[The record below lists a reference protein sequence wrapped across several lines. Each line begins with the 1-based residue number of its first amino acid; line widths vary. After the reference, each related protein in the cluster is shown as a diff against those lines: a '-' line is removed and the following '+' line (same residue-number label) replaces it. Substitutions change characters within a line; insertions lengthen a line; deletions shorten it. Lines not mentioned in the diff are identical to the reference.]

1 MMTDYQD
8 QIDRKINEIEQKKG
22 YVYVLH
28 NETMKNNI
36 FKIGNSKND
45 PALRAAQ
52 LSFPTGVG
60 SPFKVMYH
68 IEAIDRYQLE
78 NLVHILLNNFRINE
92 KKEFFEIPPE
102 CDSDPLG
109 YIISQMRFA
118 ASICNCINFPR
129 DHLSLETKLNY
140 LQDEINEIRN
150 SLKDIIYKEKKYQ

>member
-1 MMTDYQD
+1 MTDYENQKNN
-8 QIDRKINEIEQKKG
+8 KINEIEEKKG

-36 FKIGNSKND
+36 FKVGSSKND
-45 PALRAAQ
+45 PTLRATQ

-68 IEAIDRYQLE
+68 IEAINRYQFE
-78 NLVHILLNNFRINE
+78 KLVHVLLDKFRINE

-102 CDSDPLG
+102 YDPDPLN
-109 YIISQMRFA
+109 YIISQMRYA
-118 ASICNCINFPR
+118 ASICNCIDFPR

-150 SLKDIIYKEKKYQ
+150 SLKDIIYKEKRYQ